1 MSDERIKALEARVA
15 AMDKD
20 TQAVTKAM
28 IVAISLLARNDPKK
42 LQLAER
48 LRTLGERPELDSDAA
63 HALLDVI
70 ADRIETAGGG

>member
-20 TQAVTKAM
+20 MQAVTKAM

-63 HALLDVI
+63 HKLLDII

>member
-15 AMDKD
+15 DMDKD
-20 TQAVTKAM
+20 MQAVTKAM

-48 LRTLGERPELDSDAA
+48 LRTLGVRPELDSEAA
-63 HALLDVI
+63 HELLDVI